1 MPEARRSREAAGWLA
16 LVGLLVLPALIWPQ
30 GAVLAWLAQT
40 AALVVL
46 ALSYN
51 LLLGSTGLLSFCH
64 AAFAGL
70 GAFVAAHAF
79 NRFGFALPWLPLAGG
94 LGGAGFGLLFG
105 AIATRR
111 AGTAFAMITLGLGEL
126 IAAAAWSVPDWFGG
140 AGGLAID
147 RTAGAPLGAWR
158 FGADREAYALIAA
171 WCLLSAL
178 AMRVVLATPFARL
191 ARAVRDKP
199 RRVAALGTDPRRVRL
214 LMMVIAAFFAGVAGT
229 LTLID
234 VELASSDSVS
244 MLRSATVLF
253 ATVIGGSA
261 GFFGP
266 VLGAAVMAAF
276 GSFVAGLSRAWLFY
290 LGLLFVAVVVA
301 APGGLLGALAAQAA
315 AWRGAGREA
324 RLRQLSRLAAWLVA
338 VLAIVFGVELGYAL
352 QLGDGEGGQRLAS
365 IGVWQFDAGSAPG
378 WVIAIALAL
387 AATALG
393 RLGRRRPVGGAAAA
407 PKQGMRAAAT
417 NDRAMRHPAVSS
429 LAASHP
435 AVSSLTMSGF
445 AVNDPAAS
453 KSTEDNPVVGKPA
466 AIDPAA
472 SKSTEDNPVVSKPA
486 AIDPAAIDSI
496 ASDPTESDPASRS
509 SPATGKPAAITFTTP
524 PAALELRGIAKRF
537 GATRVLHGVDLR
549 VEPGERHALIGPN
562 GAGKSTLFEL
572 IAGGSRPTRGSIR
585 LHGREIAGRAPYA
598 IARRGLARGFQQTSV
613 FERLSVLDNLRC
625 AAMHAPAQ
633 GREPLRWCRDPAALD
648 GAARRTLEAIG
659 LGTRGEVPAGELD
672 YAEQRALDLGIALAG
687 GASVFLFDE
696 PTAGMNREQAR
707 GTLALIRAA
716 TAGCTVLMIEH
727 DIDAVFD
734 FADRISVLVRGER
747 IATGTPAEIRANA
760 AVRAAY
766 LGTDEGMD
774 DLDNRGDRVGAGDRP

>member
-453 KSTEDNPVVGKPA
+453 KSTEDNPVV
-466 AIDPAA
+466 
-472 SKSTEDNPVVSKPA
+472 SKPA

-496 ASDPTESDPASRS
+496 ASDPTESDPVSRS

>member
-94 LGGAGFGLLFG
+94 QGGAGFGLLFG

-147 RTAGAPLGAWR
+147 RTAGAPFSAWR

-253 ATVIGGSA
+253 ATVIGGSG

-315 AWRGAGREA
+315 AWRDAGRAA
-324 RLRQLSRLAAWLVA
+324 RLRQLSRLAAWLAA

-393 RLGRRRPVGGAAAA
+393 RLGRRRPVGGVAAA
-407 PKQGMRAAAT
+407 PKQGTRAAAT
-417 NDRAMRHPAVSS
+417 NDRAMRHPAMSS

-435 AVSSLTMSGF
+435 AVSSLTTSGF
-445 AVNDPAAS
+445 AVSDPAAS
-453 KSTEDNPVVGKPA
+453 RSTEN
-466 AIDPAA
+466 
-472 SKSTEDNPVVSKPA
+472 NPVVSKPA
-486 AIDPAAIDSI
+486 AIDPAAIDST
-496 ASDPTESDPASRS
+496 ASNPTAIDSTESDPASRS
-509 SPATGKPAAITFTTP
+509 SPATGKPAAITPTTP
-524 PAALELRGIAKRF
+524 LAALELRGIAKRF
-537 GATRVLHGVDLR
+537 GATRVLQGVDLR

-633 GREPLRWCRDPAALD
+633 RRGPLRWCRDPAALD

-707 GTLALIRAA
+707 ATLALIRAA

-727 DIDAVFD
+727 DIDAVFG

-766 LGTDEGMD
+766 LGTD
-774 DLDNRGDRVGAGDRP
+774 DLDNRGDRVGAGARP

>member
-453 KSTEDNPVVGKPA
+453 R
-466 AIDPAA
+466 
-472 SKSTEDNPVVSKPA
+472 STEDNPVVSKPA

>member
-1 MPEARRSREAAGWLA
+1 MPEACRSREAAGWLA

-352 QLGDGEGGQRLAS
+352 QLGDGEGGQRLAG

-393 RLGRRRPVGGAAAA
+393 RLGRGRQVGGVAAA
-407 PKQGMRAAAT
+407 PKQGMRAAAM
-417 NDRAMRHPAVSS
+417 NDRAMRHPAMSS

-435 AVSSLTMSGF
+435 AVSSLTTSGF

-453 KSTEDNPVVGKPA
+453 RSTENN
-466 AIDPAA
+466 
-472 SKSTEDNPVVSKPA
+472 TVVSKPA

-496 ASDPTESDPASRS
+496 ASDPTAGDPTESDPASRS

-633 GREPLRWCRDPAALD
+633 GRGPLRWCRDPAALD

-707 GTLALIRAA
+707 ATLALIRAA

-727 DIDAVFD
+727 DIDAVFG

-766 LGTDEGMD
+766 LGTD
-774 DLDNRGDRVGAGDRP
+774 DLDNRSDRVGAGARP

>member
-199 RRVAALGTDPRRVRL
+199 RRVAALGTDPRRLRL

-244 MLRSATVLF
+244 MLRSATALF
-253 ATVIGGSA
+253 ATVIGGSG

-315 AWRGAGREA
+315 AWRGAGRAA
-324 RLRQLSRLAAWLVA
+324 RLRQLSRLAAWLAA

-393 RLGRRRPVGGAAAA
+393 RLGRRRPVGGVAAA
-407 PKQGMRAAAT
+407 PKQGTRAAAT
-417 NDRAMRHPAVSS
+417 NDRAMRHPAMSS
-429 LAASHP
+429 LAASHQ
-435 AVSSLTMSGF
+435 AVSSLTTSGF
-445 AVNDPAAS
+445 VVSDPAAS
-453 KSTEDNPVVGKPA
+453 RSTEN
-466 AIDPAA
+466 
-472 SKSTEDNPVVSKPA
+472 NPVVSKPA
-486 AIDPAAIDSI
+486 ASDSTASNPTAIDS
-496 ASDPTESDPASRS
+496 TESDPASRS
-509 SPATGKPAAITFTTP
+509 SPATGKPAAITPTTP
-524 PAALELRGIAKRF
+524 LAALELRGIAKRF
-537 GATRVLHGVDLR
+537 GATRVLQGVDLR
-549 VEPGERHALIGPN
+549 IEAGERHALIGPN

-633 GREPLRWCRDPAALD
+633 RRGPLRWCRDPAALD

-707 GTLALIRAA
+707 ATLALIRAA

-727 DIDAVFD
+727 DIDAVFG

-766 LGTDEGMD
+766 LGTD
-774 DLDNRGDRVGAGDRP
+774 DLDNRGDRVGAGARP

>member
-253 ATVIGGSA
+253 ATVIGGSG

-315 AWRGAGREA
+315 AWRGAGRAA
-324 RLRQLSRLAAWLVA
+324 RLRQLSRLAAWLAA

-393 RLGRRRPVGGAAAA
+393 RLGRRRPVGGVAAA
-407 PKQGMRAAAT
+407 PKQGTRAAAT
-417 NDRAMRHPAVSS
+417 NDRAMRHPAMSS
-429 LAASHP
+429 LAASHQ
-435 AVSSLTMSGF
+435 AVSSLTTSGF
-445 AVNDPAAS
+445 VVSDPAAS
-453 KSTEDNPVVGKPA
+453 RSTEN
-466 AIDPAA
+466 
-472 SKSTEDNPVVSKPA
+472 NPVVSKPA
-486 AIDPAAIDSI
+486 AIDPAAIDST
-496 ASDPTESDPASRS
+496 ASNPTAIDSTESDPASRS
-509 SPATGKPAAITFTTP
+509 SPATGKPAAITPTTP
-524 PAALELRGIAKRF
+524 LAALELRGIAKRF
-537 GATRVLHGVDLR
+537 GATRVLQGVDLR

-633 GREPLRWCRDPAALD
+633 RRGPLRWCRDPAALD

-707 GTLALIRAA
+707 ATLALIRAA

-727 DIDAVFD
+727 DIDAVFG

-760 AVRAAY
+760 AVRVAY

-774 DLDNRGDRVGAGDRP
+774 DRGSRGDRVGAGARP

>member
-147 RTAGAPLGAWR
+147 RTAGAPFGAWR
-158 FGADREAYALIAA
+158 FGDDREAYALIAA

-253 ATVIGGSA
+253 ATVIGGSG

-324 RLRQLSRLAAWLVA
+324 RLRQLSRLAAWLAA

-387 AATALG
+387 VATALG
-393 RLGRRRPVGGAAAA
+393 RLGRRRPVGGVAAA
-407 PKQGMRAAAT
+407 PKQGTRAAAT
-417 NDRAMRHPAVSS
+417 NDRAMRHPAMSS

-435 AVSSLTMSGF
+435 AVSSLTTSGF
-445 AVNDPAAS
+445 AVSDPAAS
-453 KSTEDNPVVGKPA
+453 RSTEN
-466 AIDPAA
+466 
-472 SKSTEDNPVVSKPA
+472 NPVVSKPA
-486 AIDPAAIDSI
+486 AIDPAAIDST
-496 ASDPTESDPASRS
+496 ASNPTAIDSTESDPASRS
-509 SPATGKPAAITFTTP
+509 SPATGKPAAITPTTP
-524 PAALELRGIAKRF
+524 LAALELRGIAKRF
-537 GATRVLHGVDLR
+537 GATRVLQGVDLR
-549 VEPGERHALIGPN
+549 IEAGERHALIGPN

-633 GREPLRWCRDPAALD
+633 RRGPLRWCRDPAALD

-707 GTLALIRAA
+707 ATLALIRAA

-727 DIDAVFD
+727 DIDAVFG

-760 AVRAAY
+760 AVRVAY

-774 DLDNRGDRVGAGDRP
+774 DLDNRGDRVGAGARP

>member
-111 AGTAFAMITLGLGEL
+111 AGTTFAMITLGLGEL

-147 RTAGAPLGAWR
+147 RTAGAPFGAWR

-253 ATVIGGSA
+253 ATVIGGSG

-315 AWRGAGREA
+315 AWRGAGRAA

-387 AATALG
+387 VATALR
-393 RLGRRRPVGGAAAA
+393 RLGRRRPVGGVAAA
-407 PKQGMRAAAT
+407 PKQGTRAAAT
-417 NDRAMRHPAVSS
+417 NDRAMRHPAMSS

-435 AVSSLTMSGF
+435 AVSSLTTSGF
-445 AVNDPAAS
+445 VVSDPAAS
-453 KSTEDNPVVGKPA
+453 RSTEN
-466 AIDPAA
+466 
-472 SKSTEDNPVVSKPA
+472 NPVVSKPA
-486 AIDPAAIDSI
+486 AIDPAAIDST
-496 ASDPTESDPASRS
+496 ASNPTAIDSTESDPASRS
-509 SPATGKPAAITFTTP
+509 SPATGKPAAITPTTP
-524 PAALELRGIAKRF
+524 LAALELRGIAKRF
-537 GATRVLHGVDLR
+537 GATRVLQGVDLR
-549 VEPGERHALIGPN
+549 IEAGERHALIGPN

-633 GREPLRWCRDPAALD
+633 RRGPLRWCRDPAALD

-707 GTLALIRAA
+707 ATLALIRAA

-727 DIDAVFD
+727 DIDAVFG

-774 DLDNRGDRVGAGDRP
+774 DLDNRGDRVGAGARP

>member
-147 RTAGAPLGAWR
+147 RTAGAPFGAWR

-199 RRVAALGTDPRRVRL
+199 RRVAALGTDPRRLRL

-253 ATVIGGSA
+253 ATVIGGSG

-301 APGGLLGALAAQAA
+301 APGGLLGALAAQAE

-393 RLGRRRPVGGAAAA
+393 RLGRRRPVGGVAAA
-407 PKQGMRAAAT
+407 PKQGTRAAAT
-417 NDRAMRHPAVSS
+417 NDRAMRHPAMSS

-435 AVSSLTMSGF
+435 AVSSLTTSGF
-445 AVNDPAAS
+445 VVSDPAAS
-453 KSTEDNPVVGKPA
+453 RSTEN
-466 AIDPAA
+466 
-472 SKSTEDNPVVSKPA
+472 NPVVSKPA
-486 AIDPAAIDSI
+486 AIDPAAIDST
-496 ASDPTESDPASRS
+496 ASNPTAIDSTESDPASRS
-509 SPATGKPAAITFTTP
+509 SPATGKPAAITPTTP
-524 PAALELRGIAKRF
+524 LAALELRGIAKRF
-537 GATRVLHGVDLR
+537 GATRVLQGVDLR

-585 LHGREIAGRAPYA
+585 LHGREIAGRAPYV

-633 GREPLRWCRDPAALD
+633 RRGPLRWCRDPAALD

-707 GTLALIRAA
+707 ATLALIRAA

-727 DIDAVFD
+727 DIDAVFG

-760 AVRAAY
+760 AVRVAY

-774 DLDNRGDRVGAGDRP
+774 DRGSRGDRVGAGARP

>member
-1 MPEARRSREAAGWLA
+1 MPEACRSREAAGWLA

-253 ATVIGGSA
+253 ATVIGGSS

-315 AWRGAGREA
+315 AWRGAGRAA

-393 RLGRRRPVGGAAAA
+393 LLGRGRPVGGVAAAA
-407 PKQGMRAAAT
+407 KQGTRAAAM
-417 NDRAMRHPAVSS
+417 NDRAMRHPAMSS

-453 KSTEDNPVVGKPA
+453 R
-466 AIDPAA
+466 
-472 SKSTEDNPVVSKPA
+472 STEDNPVVSKPA
-486 AIDPAAIDSI
+486 AIDSTASNPTAIDS
-496 ASDPTESDPASRS
+496 TESNPASRS
-509 SPATGKPAAITFTTP
+509 SPATGKPATSIP
-524 PAALELRGIAKRF
+524 PKPAAALELRGIAKRF
-537 GATRVLHGVDLR
+537 GATRVLQGVDLR

-633 GREPLRWCRDPAALD
+633 GRGPLRWCRDPAALD

-672 YAEQRALDLGIALAG
+672 YAERRALDLGIALAG

-707 GTLALIRAA
+707 ATLALIRAA

-727 DIDAVFD
+727 DIDAVFG

-760 AVRAAY
+760 SVRAAY

-774 DLDNRGDRVGAGDRP
+774 DRGNRGDRIGAGDRP